1 MSQHISERAPL
12 NLVAEVARRLAC
24 GGLSAA
30 EVQALLEKRPV
41 GESSLGSKVIGEW
54 EGVTFTE
61 YQIANDRLVYRGQVL
76 RRHRNGGGW
85 VPHEQDEYDRSKP
98 FVAESAH
105 VGPFA
110 MVYGNARVC
119 GYAQVYGYARVF
131 DNALVF
137 DNQTLSSGSCY
148 TGRES

>member
-12 NLVAEVARRLAC
+12 NLVAEVARRLAS
-24 GGLSAA
+24 GDLSAA
-30 EVQALLEKRPV
+30 EVQALLEKQPV
-41 GESSLGSKVIGEW
+41 SESSLGSKVIGEW
-54 EGVTFTE
+54 EGATFTE
-61 YQIANDRLVYRGQVL
+61 YQIANDRLVYLGQVL

-85 VPHEQDEYDRSKP
+85 VPLEQDKYDRSKP
-98 FVAESAH
+98 FVAESAY

-110 MVYGNARVC
+110 MVFGNARVYGNARVS
-119 GYAQVYGYARVF
+119 GGALVFGNAR
-131 DNALVF
+131 VF

>member
-12 NLVAEVARRLAC
+12 NLVAEVARRLAS
-24 GGLSAA
+24 GDLSAA
-30 EVQALLEKRPV
+30 EVQALLEEQPV
-41 GESSLGSKVIGEW
+41 SESSLGSKVIGEW

-98 FVAESAH
+98 FVEESAH

-110 MVYGNARVC
+110 MVYGNARVYGNAQVC
-119 GYAQVYGYARVF
+119 GYALVYGDAR
-131 DNALVF
+131 VF